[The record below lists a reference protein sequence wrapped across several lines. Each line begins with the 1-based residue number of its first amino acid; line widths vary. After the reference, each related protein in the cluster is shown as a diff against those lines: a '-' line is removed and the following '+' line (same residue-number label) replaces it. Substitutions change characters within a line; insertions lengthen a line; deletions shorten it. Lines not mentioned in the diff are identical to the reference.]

1 MKLSLAQSTKA
12 RSRVNLSVTVL
23 IIEMNR
29 GSRIFGMFLELLRRN
44 DRKRLLPLCQQVL
57 RSKLLNFLPLLT
69 SP

>member
-1 MKLSLAQSTKA
+1 MKLSLGQSTKA

>member
-57 RSKLLNFLPLLT
+57 RSKL
-69 SP
+69 

>member
-1 MKLSLAQSTKA
+1 MKLSLGQSTKA

-23 IIEMNR
+23 IIEMNS

>member
-1 MKLSLAQSTKA
+1 MKLSLGQSTNA

>member
-23 IIEMNR
+23 IIEMNS

-57 RSKLLNFLPLLT
+57 RSKL
-69 SP
+69 